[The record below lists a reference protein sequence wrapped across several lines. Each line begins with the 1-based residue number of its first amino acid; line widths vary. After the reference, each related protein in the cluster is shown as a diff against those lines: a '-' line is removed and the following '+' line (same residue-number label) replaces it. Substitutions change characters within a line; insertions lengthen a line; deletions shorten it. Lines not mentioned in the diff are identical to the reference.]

1 MKNYITK
8 VIMFILMSV
17 AAGVVPATAEAAV
30 KLQVPTA
37 KVEKVTNSSVTI
49 KVTKGANTKVVKK
62 KGKKQYDKI
71 TGLQIY
77 RRVKGGTFRKV
88 STIKVVKGKI
98 SKSKKYTGLKSNTF
112 YGFRIRTYKKEGKKI
127 YYSKWYTFGVTTKK
141 GNSGS
146 GNSEDQKKEENV
158 NSNKNNS
165 TTQAGMEDC
174 ATMNERYRNYTVEE
188 MDAIFNAD
196 YQQKT
201 VDKVNMLRMNRGLA
215 PYKLDATLCQL
226 AEQRAKEE
234 VEMQTWL
241 TVNSRNYTHWRDTSK
256 QRYWLTVFE
265 DFGVTNIKPSS
276 ENVNWGGVNP
286 YFGENYSSLDD
297 IDNYLDVFGDT
308 NIVKEFWEKE
318 NYKAVYTNSW
328 LFSLGRFV
336 ESNDGHRKALLQNSV
351 YTDCMGVAY
360 VWNEDKTSSVWV
372 EIFGKYR

>member
-1 MKNYITK
+1 
-8 VIMFILMSV
+8 MSV
-17 AAGVVPATAEAAV
+17 AAGAMPATAEAAV

-37 KVEKVTNSSVTI
+37 KVEKVTNNSVTI
-49 KVTKGANTKVVKK
+49 KITKGANTKVVKK

-98 SKSKKYTGLKSNTF
+98 SKSKKYTRLKNNTF

-127 YYSKWYTFGVTTKK
+127 YYSKWCTFGATTKK

-146 GNSEDQKKEENV
+146 GNSED
-158 NSNKNNS
+158 SNKNTNS
-165 TTQAGMEDC
+165 TSQAGMEDC
-174 ATMNERYRNYTVEE
+174 LTMHERYKNYTVEE
-188 MDAIFNAD
+188 MDSIFNAD

-201 VDKVNMLRMNRGLA
+201 VDKVNMLRVNRGLA

-234 VEMQTWL
+234 VAMQTWS
-241 TVNSRNYTHWRDTSK
+241 TVNSSNYTHWRDTSK

-265 DFGVTNIKPSS
+265 DFGVTNIKPCS
-276 ENVNWGGVNP
+276 ETVGWGISGAGLLKEGNA
-286 YFGENYSSLDD
+286 YFCDYYYTLNNCESIVQELWKGENYR
-297 IDNYLDVFGDT
+297 
-308 NIVKEFWEKE
+308 
-318 NYKAVYTNSW
+318 AVYKNSW
-328 LFSLGRFV
+328 LDALHCAIDCS
-336 ESNDGHRKALLQNSV
+336 SHRKAFLQNSV

-360 VWNEDKTSSVWV
+360 AWNEDKTYSVWV
-372 EIFGKYR
+372 HIFGKYR

>member
-1 MKNYITK
+1 
-8 VIMFILMSV
+8 MSV
-17 AAGVVPATAEAAV
+17 AAGAVPATAEAAV

-37 KVEKVTNSSVTI
+37 KVEKVTNNSVTI
-49 KVTKGANTKVVKK
+49 KITKGANTKVVKK

-98 SKSKKYTGLKSNTF
+98 SKSKKYTGLKINTF

-127 YYSKWYTFGVTTKK
+127 YYSKWCTFGVTTKK

-201 VDKVNMLRMNRGLA
+201 VDKVNMLRVNRGLA

-226 AEQRAKEE
+226 AEQRAKEN
-234 VEMQTWL
+234 VAMQTW
-241 TVNSRNYTHWRDTSK
+241 NQDGGIYAHWRDTSQ

-265 DFGVTNIKPSS
+265 DFGVTNIKPCS
-276 ENVNWGGVNP
+276 ENVGFGRCYNWFGGNGHS
-286 YFGENYSSLDD
+286 YFSIRASYLDE
-297 IDNYLDVFGDT
+297 IDNYLDVLGDV

-318 NYKAVYTNSW
+318 NYRAVYDNSW
-328 LFSLGRFV
+328 LASLGEFI

-360 VWNEDKTSSVWV
+360 AWNEDKTFSVWV

>member
-17 AAGVVPATAEAAV
+17 AAGAVPATAEAAV

-37 KVEKVTNSSVTI
+37 KVEKVTNNSVTI
-49 KVTKGANTKVVKK
+49 KITKGANTKVVKK

-98 SKSKKYTGLKSNTF
+98 SKSKKYTGLKNNTF
-112 YGFRIRTYKKEGKKI
+112 YGFRIRAYKKEGKKI
-127 YYSKWYTFGVTTKK
+127 YYSKWCTLGVTTKK

-146 GNSEDQKKEENV
+146 GNSED
-158 NSNKNNS
+158 SNKNTNS
-165 TTQAGMEDC
+165 TSQAGMEDC

-201 VDKVNMLRMNRGLA
+201 VDKVNMLRVNRGLA

-226 AEQRAKEE
+226 AEQRAKEN
-234 VEMQTWL
+234 VAMQTW
-241 TVNSRNYTHWRDTSK
+241 NQAGGMYAHWRDSSQ
-256 QRYWLTVFE
+256 QRYWLTVFD
-265 DFGVTNIKPSS
+265 DFGVTNIKPCS
-276 ENVNWGGVNP
+276 ENVGFGRCYDS
-286 YFGENYSSLDD
+286 YFSIYASSLDD
-297 IDNYLDVFGDT
+297 IDNYLDVLGDV

-318 NYKAVYTNSW
+318 NYRAVYGNSW
-328 LFSLGRFV
+328 LASLGEFI
-336 ESNDGHRKALLQNSV
+336 ESNDGHRKSLLQNSV

-360 VWNEDKTSSVWV
+360 AWNEDKTFSVWV